1 MPTQA
6 YQNRQGRTIFTLPAD
21 GTALDVLATA
31 QRVTPNDYQEGMSV
45 NGGAV
50 LNFEIENL
58 DGAHAVALVGYRRMT
73 PTSAWSSFYT
83 ATIAASDKTTVKLN
97 TIGGFS
103 DVRITAAGAGATT
116 QDIAFSASIT
126 ML

>member
-6 YQNRQGRTIFTLPAD
+6 YQNRQGRTPFTLPAD
-21 GTALDVLATA
+21 GSALDVLATA
-31 QRVTPNDYQEGMSV
+31 QGTTPNDYQEGMSV

-58 DGAHAVALVGYRRMT
+58 DDTDPVSLVGYRRMT
-73 PTSAWSSFYT
+73 PTSGWSSFYT
-83 ATIAASDKTTVKLN
+83 ATVAAGDKTTVKLN